1 MVINA
6 RIFCSQL
13 PRYYYL
19 ALITADMC
27 VCVNYIN
34 TIMLLIMAHASMSCE
49 WWFMFFRN
57 TYFLPVFLLNSLDI
71 MGPVLSYNLN

>member
-1 MVINA
+1 MQGFFVASYQDI
-6 RIFCSQL
+6 IIWLSLQL
-13 PRYYYL
+13 
-19 ALITADMC
+19 IC

-34 TIMLLIMAHASMSCE
+34 TIMLLIMAYASMSCE
-49 WWFMFFRN
+49 WRFMFFRN